1 MLTLAL
7 QINRAVESFWA
18 VSSDLS
24 QKINDFSA
32 DYDDIIIFYVYTHT
46 QLADSPFFNLG
57 AALSSRLSLF
67 KISLTTSKKPELSN
81 DSIVAVRQI
90 AKRI

>member
-1 MLTLAL
+1 MSLFGQFHLT
-7 QINRAVESFWA
+7 FHKK
-18 VSSDLS
+18 
-24 QKINDFSA
+24 KINDFSA
-32 DYDDIIIFYVYTHT
+32 DDYDNIIIFYVYTLT

-90 AKRI
+90 AKQI